1 MGFFVYG
8 QAREA
13 ARRAA
18 LHLIL
23 HAQDTIRT
31 EWPEFC
37 AKNQLSRGWPA
48 YASGVTSGKGEAT

>member
-8 QAREA
+8 KAREA
-13 ARRAA
+13 AWRAA

-23 HAQDTIRT
+23 YAQDTIRT
-31 EWPEFC
+31 KWPEFC
-37 AKNQLSRGWPA
+37 AKNQLRRGWPA

>member
-8 QAREA
+8 KAREA

-23 HAQDTIRT
+23 YAQDTIRT

-37 AKNQLSRGWPA
+37 AKNQSSRGWPA

>member
-1 MGFFVYG
+1 LFKG

-23 HAQDTIRT
+23 YAQDTIRT
-31 EWPEFC
+31 KWPDLC

-48 YASGVTSGKGEAT
+48 YASGATSGKGEAT